1 MYIKVE
7 EIVNDVIIEEGKN
20 SENDFLR
27 YFKLALNG
35 LKELHFD
42 VGGGIRT
49 VELTVNSDTLTV
61 DLPADYVKYTKI
73 GVYGNDGDV
82 HPLGIRNEKS
92 LINTAANSKTVSD
105 DELHPTYFE
114 YVQEFGLGGGNNTNG
129 YYKFDP
135 ENSTIQFTSDLSG
148 KKIILEYISNSL
160 IHPDK
165 GEVVVH
171 EFAAEALRSYIFW
184 KSIQRKRNV
193 NPNDKVSARNE
204 YYNNKRL
211 ARARLLSF
219 TKQEALQTTRK
230 SFKQSPKL

>member
-1 MYIKVE
+1 MYIKLE
-7 EIVNDVIIEEGKN
+7 DIVNDLLIEEGKT

-27 YFKLALNG
+27 YFKLGLNG
-35 LKELHFD
+35 LKEFNFD
-42 VGGGIRT
+42 VSGGVRT
-49 VELTVNSDTLTV
+49 AELIVDPNTLTV
-61 DLPADYVKYTKI
+61 TLPGDYVKYTKI

-82 HPLGIRNEKS
+82 HSLGLRNQKS
-92 LINTAANSKTVSD
+92 LISTAANSTQVSD

-129 YYKFDP
+129 YYKVDL

-148 KKIILEYISNSL
+148 EKIILEYISNSL
-160 IHPDK
+160 RHPKEGD
-165 GEVVVH
+165 VVVH
-171 EFAAEALRSYIFW
+171 EFAADAMRAYIFW
-184 KSIQRKRNV
+184 KSIQRKRNY
-193 NPNDKVSARNE
+193 NPADRQEARAE

-219 TKQEALQTTRK
+219 NKQEALQTTRK

>member
-1 MYIKVE
+1 MYIKLE
-7 EIVNDVIIEEGKN
+7 DIVNDLLVEEGKT

-27 YFKLALNG
+27 YFKLGLNG

-42 VGGGIRT
+42 VGGNIKT
-49 VELTVNSDTLTV
+49 IELIVSPSTLTV
-61 DLPADYVKYTKI
+61 DLPSDYVRYTKI
-73 GVYGNDGDV
+73 GLLGNDGDV
-82 HPLGIRNEKS
+82 HSLGLRNDKS
-92 LINTAANSKTVSD
+92 LNNTTPTSTSVSD

-129 YYKFDP
+129 YYKVDL

-148 KKIILEYISNSL
+148 EKIILEYISNSA
-160 IHPDK
+160 IHSN
-165 GEVVVH
+165 ENAVVVH
-171 EFAAEALRSYIFW
+171 EFAVDAMKAYIFW
-184 KSIQRKRNV
+184 KSIQRRRNY
-193 NPNDKVSARNE
+193 NSADRQEARAE

-219 TKQEALQTTRK
+219 NKQEALQTTRK